1 MKDLKQL
8 GQITEVPKARDAS
21 TLEKIDNP
29 SPNRSY
35 KVTLHAKEFTSLCP
49 VTGQADFGEIT
60 ISYSPDHHLI
70 ETKSLKM
77 YLASYRN
84 EKLFNEQT
92 VNTILDDLVGVL
104 HPKSIYIHG
113 VFSQRGGIQ
122 LTVKASYPDSV
133 N

>member
-8 GQITEVPKARDAS
+8 GQITEVPTIRDAS
-21 TLEKIDNP
+21 ILEKIDNP
-29 SPNRSY
+29 SPSRSY
-35 KVTLHAKEFTSLCP
+35 EVTLHSKEFTSLCP
-49 VTGQADFGEIT
+49 VTGQADFGEVK
-60 ISYSPDHHLI
+60 ISYSPDRYLI

-92 VNTILDDLVGVL
+92 VNAILDDLVEVL
-104 HPKSIYIHG
+104 HPKSICIHG

-122 LTVKASYPDSV
+122 LTVKASHPDG
-133 N
+133 

>member
-8 GQITEVPKARDAS
+8 GQITEVPTIRDAS
-21 TLEKIDNP
+21 ILEKIDNP

-35 KVTLHAKEFTSLCP
+35 EVTLHSKEFTSLCP
-49 VTGQADFGEIT
+49 VTGQADFGEVK
-60 ISYSPDHHLI
+60 ISYSPDRYLI

-92 VNTILDDLVGVL
+92 VNAILDDLVEVL
-104 HPKSIYIHG
+104 HPKSICIHG
-113 VFSQRGGIQ
+113 IFSQRGGIQ
-122 LTVKASYPDSV
+122 LTVKASHPDS
-133 N
+133 